1 MSKNIRRKILIVD
14 DEPSVLNS
22 LKRTLRKEHDVIL
35 SQDGFSAIQ
44 VLNEQEIAVIIADQ
58 RMPKMNG
65 VTLLQKAME
74 IQPDTARILI
84 TGYSDIQAV
93 IDAIN
98 EGNVYYYIHKPWEP
112 EDVHLII
119 RQAIDRYNLIQTN
132 RSLVA
137 EIEETNRRL
146 SDENLLLTKDAEK
159 RYSFDQ
165 IIGESPI
172 MNDVFIL
179 MRKVIPTD
187 TTVLIL
193 GETGTGKELV
203 ARAIHTNGS
212 RKTGMFVPQNCAAL
226 PDTLLESALFGHKK
240 GAFTDAVSDKKGLFQ
255 MADGGTIFLDEIT
268 DTSKAFQQRLL
279 RVLQEGEIH
288 PLGSDKAVKVDVRV
302 ISASQ
307 KDLGEEVKQGRFRAD
322 LFYRLNVFPVTLPTL
337 RERHSDIPILIE
349 HFLRVYSQ
357 RLGKEINGISQ
368 EVLSSLMVYPF
379 PGNVR
384 ELENIIERAVVLA
397 KDGSTLTEDQIS
409 LHSDQPLNFNLVFPG
424 EEDKKLKSMVEALEK
439 KAILQALQR
448 WKGNISKAAKSL
460 GLSRPGLYQKIARYE
475 INCKNNLQ

>member
-119 RQAIDRYNLIQTN
+119 RQAIDRYNLIQIN

-384 ELENIIERAVVLA
+384 ELENIVERAVVLA

-460 GLSRPGLYQKIARYE
+460 GLSRPGLYQKIERYE

>member
-1 MSKNIRRKILIVD
+1 MTKNTRRKILIVD
-14 DEPSVLNS
+14 DELSVLNS

-65 VTLLQKAME
+65 VTLLEKAME
-74 IQPDTARILI
+74 IQPDTARILV

-112 EDVHLII
+112 EDVRLII
-119 RQAIDRYNLIQTN
+119 RQAIDRYNLVQTN

-146 SDENLLLTKDAEK
+146 SDENLLLIQDAEK

-203 ARAIHTNGS
+203 ARAIHTNGP

-322 LFYRLNVFPVTLPTL
+322 LFYRLNVFPVPLPTL

-368 EVLSSLMVYPF
+368 EVLSSLMVYQF

-409 LHSDQPLNFNLVFPG
+409 LHSDQPLDFNFIFPG

-460 GLSRPGLYQKIARYE
+460 GLSRPGLYQKIDRYE
-475 INCKNNLQ
+475 IKM

>member
-1 MSKNIRRKILIVD
+1 MTKNIRRKILIVD

-93 IDAIN
+93 INAIN

-112 EDVHLII
+112 EDVRLII
-119 RQAIDRYNLIQTN
+119 RQAIDRYNLVQTN

-146 SDENLLLTKDAEK
+146 SDENLLLIQDAEK

-203 ARAIHTNGS
+203 ARAIHTSGP

-357 RLGKEINGISQ
+357 RLGKQINGISQ
-368 EVLSSLMVYPF
+368 EILSSLMVYPF

-409 LHSDQPLNFNLVFPG
+409 LHSDQPLDFNLIFPG

-460 GLSRPGLYQKIARYE
+460 GLSRPGLYQKIDRYE
-475 INCKNNLQ
+475 IKM

>member
-1 MSKNIRRKILIVD
+1 MSRNILRKILIVD

-35 SQDGFSAIQ
+35 CQDGFSAML
-44 VLNEQEIAVIIADQ
+44 VLKEQEIAAIIADQ

-65 VTLLQKAME
+65 VTLLEKAME
-74 IQPDTARILI
+74 IQPDATRILI
-84 TGYSDIQAV
+84 TGYSDIQTV

-112 EDVHLII
+112 EDVNLIV
-119 RQAIDRYNLIQTN
+119 RQAIERYNLIQTN

-137 EIEETNRRL
+137 ELEEANRCL
-146 SDENLLLTKDAEK
+146 SDENLLLTQDAEK

-165 IIGESPI
+165 IIGKSPV
-172 MNDVFIL
+172 MNAVFTL

-187 TTVLIL
+187 TTVLIQ

-212 RKTGMFVPQNCAAL
+212 RKTGLFVPQNCAAL

-255 MADGGTIFLDEIT
+255 LADGGTIFLDEIT
-268 DTSKAFQQRLL
+268 DTSSAFQQRLL

-288 PLGSDKAVKVDVRV
+288 PLGSDNSIKVDVRV

-322 LFYRLNVFPVTLPTL
+322 LFYRLNVFPVTLPAL
-337 RERHSDIPILIE
+337 RERHGDIPLLVE

-357 RLGKEINGISQ
+357 RLGKKINGLSQ

-397 KDGSTLTEDQIS
+397 MDGSTLTEGQIF
-409 LHSDQPLNFNLVFPG
+409 LHSDQIFNLDFVSPG
-424 EEDKKLKSMVEALEK
+424 GEDKKLKNMVEALEK
-439 KAILQALQR
+439 KAILQELRR
-448 WKGNISKAAKSL
+448 WNGNISKAAKSL
-460 GLSRPGLYQKIARYE
+460 GLSRPGLYQKIDRYE
-475 INCKNNLQ
+475 INCKNN

>member
-384 ELENIIERAVVLA
+384 ELENIVERAVVLA

-424 EEDKKLKSMVEALEK
+424 EEDKNLKSMVEALEK

>member
-1 MSKNIRRKILIVD
+1 MTKNTRRKILIVD

-65 VTLLQKAME
+65 VTLLEKAME
-74 IQPDTARILI
+74 IQPDTARILV

-112 EDVHLII
+112 EDVRLII

-146 SDENLLLTKDAEK
+146 SDENLLLIQDAEK

-165 IIGESPI
+165 IIGESPT
-172 MNDVFIL
+172 MNDVFLL

-193 GETGTGKELV
+193 GETGTGKELI

-409 LHSDQPLNFNLVFPG
+409 LHSDQPLDFNLIFPG

-439 KAILQALQR
+439 KAIVQALQR

-460 GLSRPGLYQKIARYE
+460 GLSRPGLYQKIDRYE
-475 INCKNNLQ
+475 IKM

>member
-119 RQAIDRYNLIQTN
+119 RQAIDRYNLIQIN

-159 RYSFDQ
+159 RYSFNQ

-384 ELENIIERAVVLA
+384 ELENIVERAVVLA

-424 EEDKKLKSMVEALEK
+424 EEDKKLKSMVEDLEK

-460 GLSRPGLYQKIARYE
+460 GLSRPGLYQKIERYE

>member
-1 MSKNIRRKILIVD
+1 
-14 DEPSVLNS
+14 
-22 LKRTLRKEHDVIL
+22 
-35 SQDGFSAIQ
+35 
-44 VLNEQEIAVIIADQ
+44 
-58 RMPKMNG
+58 
-65 VTLLQKAME
+65 
-74 IQPDTARILI
+74 
-84 TGYSDIQAV
+84 
-93 IDAIN
+93 
-98 EGNVYYYIHKPWEP
+98 
-112 EDVHLII
+112 
-119 RQAIDRYNLIQTN
+119 
-132 RSLVA
+132 
-137 EIEETNRRL
+137 
-146 SDENLLLTKDAEK
+146 
-159 RYSFDQ
+159 
-165 IIGESPI
+165 
-172 MNDVFIL
+172 
-179 MRKVIPTD
+179 
-187 TTVLIL
+187 
-193 GETGTGKELV
+193 
-203 ARAIHTNGS
+203 
-212 RKTGMFVPQNCAAL
+212 MFVPQNCAAL

-307 KDLGEEVKQGRFRAD
+307 KDLSEEVKQGRFRAD

-384 ELENIIERAVVLA
+384 ELENIVERAVVLA

-424 EEDKKLKSMVEALEK
+424 EEDKNLKSMVEALEK

>member
-1 MSKNIRRKILIVD
+1 MTKNTRRKILIVD

-65 VTLLQKAME
+65 VTLLEKAME
-74 IQPDTARILI
+74 IQPDTARILV

-93 IDAIN
+93 INAIN

-112 EDVHLII
+112 EDVRLII

-203 ARAIHTNGS
+203 ARAIHTNGP

-288 PLGSDKAVKVDVRV
+288 PLGSDKAVKVDVRI

-357 RLGKEINGISQ
+357 RLGKKINGISQ

-460 GLSRPGLYQKIARYE
+460 GLSRPGLYQKIDRYE
-475 INCKNNLQ
+475 IKM

>member
-1 MSKNIRRKILIVD
+1 
-14 DEPSVLNS
+14 
-22 LKRTLRKEHDVIL
+22 
-35 SQDGFSAIQ
+35 
-44 VLNEQEIAVIIADQ
+44 LNEQEIAVIIADQ

-93 IDAIN
+93 INAIN

-137 EIEETNRRL
+137 EIEEKNRRL

-288 PLGSDKAVKVDVRV
+288 PLGSDKAVKVDVRI

-368 EVLSSLMVYPF
+368 EVLSSLMVYQF

-397 KDGSTLTEDQIS
+397 KDGSILTEDQIS
-409 LHSDQPLNFNLVFPG
+409 LHSDQPLDFNLIFPG

-460 GLSRPGLYQKIARYE
+460 GLSRPGLYQKIDRYE
-475 INCKNNLQ
+475 IKM

>member
-1 MSKNIRRKILIVD
+1 MTKNTRRKILIVD

-65 VTLLQKAME
+65 VTLLEKAME
-74 IQPDTARILI
+74 IQPDTARILV

-112 EDVHLII
+112 EDVRLII

-146 SDENLLLTKDAEK
+146 SDENLLLIQDAEK

-165 IIGESPI
+165 IIGESPT
-172 MNDVFIL
+172 MNDVFLL

-409 LHSDQPLNFNLVFPG
+409 LHSDQPLDFNLIFPG

-439 KAILQALQR
+439 KAIVQALQR

-460 GLSRPGLYQKIARYE
+460 GLSRPGLYQKIDRYE
-475 INCKNNLQ
+475 IKM

>member
-1 MSKNIRRKILIVD
+1 MTKNTRRKILIVD

-65 VTLLQKAME
+65 VTLLEKAMK
-74 IQPDTARILI
+74 IQPDTARILV

-112 EDVHLII
+112 EDVRLII

-146 SDENLLLTKDAEK
+146 SDENLLLIQDAEK

-165 IIGESPI
+165 IIGESPT
-172 MNDVFIL
+172 MNDVFLL

-193 GETGTGKELV
+193 GETGTGKELI

-409 LHSDQPLNFNLVFPG
+409 LHSDQPLDFNLIFPG

-460 GLSRPGLYQKIARYE
+460 GLSRPGLYQKIDRYE
-475 INCKNNLQ
+475 IKM

>member
-1 MSKNIRRKILIVD
+1 MTKNIRRKILIVD

-65 VTLLQKAME
+65 VTLLEKAME
-74 IQPDTARILI
+74 IQPDTARILV

-112 EDVHLII
+112 EDVRLII

-146 SDENLLLTKDAEK
+146 SDENLLLIQDAEK

-203 ARAIHTNGS
+203 ARAIHTSGP

-349 HFLRVYSQ
+349 HFLRVFSQ
-357 RLGKEINGISQ
+357 RLGKQINGISQ
-368 EVLSSLMVYPF
+368 EILSSLMVYPF

-409 LHSDQPLNFNLVFPG
+409 LHSDQPLDFNLIFPG

-460 GLSRPGLYQKIARYE
+460 GLSRPGLYQKIDRYE
-475 INCKNNLQ
+475 IKM